1 MMVSMKFFRKL
12 GIVFATVGMVASRYG
27 LFAAGFYGLV
37 LVFAAL
43 FLLAKLMQAFL
54 QFTYI
59 AV

>member
-1 MMVSMKFFRKL
+1 MKFFRKL

-27 LFAAGFYGLV
+27 LLVAGVYGLV

-54 QFTYI
+54 PFTYI